1 MISGQFTR
9 YPHLTPMYPPR
20 ITQLNYELISL
31 HQSSP
36 PPLTSPPRPSPF
48 QIQSHPFP
56 ISWPRTRAW
65 GHPGAKGLMLGHD
78 GQGSDKQQQQ
88 LRLYRYQVVPYHTC
102 SIDTRA
108 QVVGMWPMCGT
119 TIVGFVFASFDLFV
133 VALPFRF
140 RYRLFHE
147 RVEIEKASSVADGA
161 WDQRT
166 FWCDET
172 LLNVFNISAG

>member
-1 MISGQFTR
+1 MISYQFTR
-9 YPHLTPMYPPR
+9 YPHLTPMHPPR

-65 GHPGAKGLMLGHD
+65 GHPGAKGLIMLGHD

-108 QVVGMWPMCGT
+108 QVVGMWQIGDHHRWICFRQLGLVCGC
-119 TIVGFVFASFDLFV
+119 ASISLS
-133 VALPFRF
+133 LP
-140 RYRLFHE
+140 
-147 RVEIEKASSVADGA
+147 SSSP
-161 WDQRT
+161 
-166 FWCDET
+166 
-172 LLNVFNISAG
+172 L